1 MIDSTFETAELIRA
15 AVKSVEGMRVYD
27 DPAATVT
34 TPAAIVGAPQLTL
47 EGISSLPTRAT
58 FPVAVMV
65 DNNKSS
71 VNKLLKLVPEVIE
84 AIRDQVPDAEILE
97 TITPAVI
104 QIGNVDLPGYMIFVE
119 V

>member
-1 MIDSTFETAELIRA
+1 MNDDTLDTADLIRA
-15 AVKSVEGMRVYD
+15 AVRSVEGVRVYD

-34 TPAAIVGAPQLTL
+34 TPAAIVGAPQLRF
-47 EGISSLPTRAT
+47 EGISSQPTRAT

-65 DNNKSS
+65 DNNKAS
-71 VNKLLKLVPEVIE
+71 VNKLLKLVPQVVE
-84 AIRDQVPDAEILE
+84 AIRDQVIDAEILE
-97 TITPAVI
+97 EITPAVI